1 MNYNNTLSIDDIKN
15 NLKDVNKKTI
25 LTKKIDAGKYYL
37 FTFNEMVHLLDEF
50 NSSDN
55 EVDLNVDDDGFEIIL
70 SFDDGIEGNLNSDN
84 NCKKELCINNNPKN
98 NLSLS
103 NLTHNSYIKDDKNL
117 PFLKRIETKLL
128 TYSHRQT

>member
-55 EVDLNVDDDGFEIIL
+55 EVDLNVDDDGLAKTLNQLFSIGNDYEI
-70 SFDDGIEGNLNSDN
+70 
-84 NCKKELCINNNPKN
+84 
-98 NLSLS
+98 
-103 NLTHNSYIKDDKNL
+103 
-117 PFLKRIETKLL
+117 
-128 TYSHRQT
+128 